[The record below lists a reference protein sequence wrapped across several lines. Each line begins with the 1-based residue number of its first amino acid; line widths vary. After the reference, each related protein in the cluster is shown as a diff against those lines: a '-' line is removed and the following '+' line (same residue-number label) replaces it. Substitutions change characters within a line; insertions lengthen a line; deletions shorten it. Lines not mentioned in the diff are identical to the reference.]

1 MRKVLLVIVGLLFSA
16 SFASALGIREYVREY
31 ERQLQLAE
39 QRIEEQ
45 QEMRDEPLPEVS
57 QPADEEP
64 DDEEPDDTEPADEE
78 RDDEEPADTEPADEE
93 RDDEEPDDQE
103 PMDTQEPDEE
113 MAEAFTPPTYGDRD
127 INQYRVVLPTVQARL
142 LGRYETGLYDESAAE
157 IVVFDPVTNVVGA
170 INASNGSVHGIDI
183 SDPTNPRFIGLVT
196 AAMGG
201 LSGSPNSIAVHPE
214 SGRIAVVLE
223 AENPQDPGTLIIGDR
238 AGILGYLND
247 GTIPPV
253 PIIQTGA
260 LPDMVTFSPDGRY
273 VLVAN
278 EGEPSDDYSVDPE
291 GSVTIVDLQGDMPY
305 DVSTATFSEDLVIG
319 EEVTGPVRINGPGA
333 SFAQD
338 LEPEYIA
345 VDSTSTYAFVA
356 LQENNAGALIH
367 IPTGQTIAIASLG
380 TKAHLTDGEGLDPSD
395 RDGYAYIR
403 TFENLVGM
411 YQPDGIDVFT
421 VDGVDYLITANEG
434 DGREYDN
441 FTDEARLGDLS
452 LDSDSFTAQQIED
465 YMKDEHLGRL
475 TVSTTDGDTDGDG
488 DIDVIHAFGGRSAT
502 IWNTRTGEQVWD
514 SGDAFE
520 VIAAALV
527 PQFFNVSNDG
537 LEFDSRSDAK
547 GPEPEGVEIGY
558 WGDRVLAFIG
568 LERQS
573 AIAVFDVTNPHNPIY
588 QTVISTRNYAAATDS
603 DGDYVNWQDAGD
615 LGPEGLLYVAPSD
628 SPTGNAL
635 LIVGYEVSGTVAIC
649 ELMSAMGM

>member
-16 SFASALGIREYVREY
+16 SFASALGVREYVREY

-39 QRIEEQ
+39 QRIQEQ
-45 QEMRDEPLPEVS
+45 QEMRDEPLPEVAE
-57 QPADEEP
+57 PADEEP
-64 DDEEPDDTEPADEE
+64 
-78 RDDEEPADTEPADEE
+78 DDEEPADTEPADTEPADTE
-93 RDDEEPDDQE
+93 PADTEPADTEPADTEPDE
-103 PMDTQEPDEE
+103 PEPVDTQEPDQE
-113 MAEAFTPPTYGDRD
+113 MAEAFTPPTYNDRD

-142 LGRYETGLYDESAAE
+142 LGRYETGRFDESAAE
-157 IVVFDPVTNVVGA
+157 IVVYDPVTQIIGS
-170 INASNGSVHGIDI
+170 INADNGSLDAIDVT
-183 SDPTNPRFIGLVT
+183 DPTNPRLFARVT

-201 LSGSPNSIAVHPE
+201 LSGTPNSIAVHAE
-214 SGRIAVVLE
+214 TGRVAVVLE
-223 AENPQDPGTLIIGDR
+223 AETKTDPGMVVIGDR
-238 AGILGYLND
+238 AGILGYINN
-247 GTIPPV
+247 GTLPEVAVIH
-253 PIIQTGA
+253 TGA
-260 LPDMVTFSPDGRY
+260 LPDMVTFSPNGRY

-278 EGEPSDDYSVDPE
+278 EGEPSDDYRVDPE
-291 GSVTIVDLQGDMPY
+291 GSVTIVDLQGGMPY

-319 EEVTGPVRINGPGA
+319 EDITGPVRINGPGA

-345 VDSTSTYAFVA
+345 VDSTSTYAFVS

-380 TKAHLTDGEGLDPSD
+380 TKDHSVEGNGLDPSD

-411 YQPDGIDVFT
+411 YQPDGIDIFT
-421 VDGVDYLITANEG
+421 VNGVDYLITANEG

-441 FTDEARLGDLS
+441 FADEDRLGDLS
-452 LDSDSFTAQQIED
+452 LDRGSFTRSQIEQ
-465 YMKDEHLGRL
+465 YMMDEELGRL

-488 DIDVIHAFGGRSAT
+488 DIDIIHAFGGRSVT

-520 VIAAALV
+520 VITAALA
-527 PQFFNVSNDG
+527 PQFFNVSNDS

-558 WGDRVLAFIG
+558 WGDRVLAFVG

-573 AIAVFDVTNPHNPIY
+573 AVAIFDVTNPHNPIY
-588 QTVISTRNYAAATDS
+588 QTVISTRNYAAATD
-603 DGDYVNWQDAGD
+603 DEGDYLDSKTAGD
-615 LGPEGLLYVAPSD
+615 LGPEGLLYVAPAD

-635 LIVGYEVSGTVAIC
+635 LIVGYEVSGTVVIY
-649 ELMSAMGM
+649 ELISTMGM